1 MTPQTRTPFF
11 FATLACAIVALT
23 SMARVLAVT
32 LSANG

>member
-11 FATLACAIVALT
+11 LTTLACAIVALA

-32 LSANG
+32 LAANG